1 MKAGIFGA
9 TGYAGFELVERL
21 THHPEIE
28 VVFVTSESFAGQTLD
43 EVYPQA
49 PAWPLVKSED
59 APLAQADVV
68 FLCLPHA
75 ASASTAVRAL
85 EAGCQVIDLSADF
98 RLRDVDTY
106 EKWYKVTHPAPQ
118 LLDTAVYGLT
128 EHARGALRENPA
140 LVACPGCYPTSILL
154 PLQPLVCGGAIDPHG
169 RIIADAKSGVSGAGR
184 SPKQLTHFVEV
195 SDNLT
200 PYAVGQKHRHWV
212 EMTQVLQSWD
222 TAVAPL
228 IFSPHLISVPRGILS
243 TLYVP
248 LAAEWDEARVRDLFA
263 TAYEDEPFVT
273 LLPSGKLATIAHV
286 VRSNRC
292 VIGLQMADDQTL
304 VVTSAIDNLTKGSAG
319 QAVQNL
325 NVMMGWDETL
335 GLS

>member
-1 MKAGIFGA
+1 MKVGIFGA

-28 VVFVTSESFAGQTLD
+28 VIFVTSESFGGQTLD

-59 APLAQADVV
+59 APLKEVALV

-85 EAGCQVIDLSADF
+85 AAGCQVIDLSADF
-98 RLRDVDTY
+98 RLTDVATY
-106 EKWYKVTHPAPQ
+106 EKLYKVTHPAPE

-128 EHARGALRENPA
+128 EHARPALRQNPA
-140 LVACPGCYPTSILL
+140 LVACPGCYPTSVLL
-154 PLQPLVCGGAIDPHG
+154 PLQPLVSHGAIDPHG
-169 RIIADAKSGVSGAGR
+169 RIIADCKSGVSGAGR

-200 PYAVGQKHRHWV
+200 PYSVGQSHRHWI
-212 EMTQVLQSWD
+212 EMTQVLKGWN

-228 IFSPHLISVPRGILS
+228 IFSPHLMAVPRGILS
-243 TLYVP
+243 TIYVP
-248 LAAEWDEARVRDLFA
+248 LAAGWDERRVRELFSA
-263 TAYEDEPFVT
+263 AYTAEPFIT
-273 LLPSGKLATIAHV
+273 LLPEGKLATIAHV

-292 VIGLQMADDQTL
+292 VIGLQQVDEQTL
-304 VVTSAIDNLTKGSAG
+304 IITSAIDNLTKGSSG

-335 GLS
+335 GLL

>member
-1 MKAGIFGA
+1 MKVGIFGA
-9 TGYAGFELVERL
+9 TGYAGLELVERL
-21 THHPEIE
+21 SHHPEIE

-59 APLAQADVV
+59 APLKQVELV

-85 EAGCQVIDLSADF
+85 QAGCKVIDLSADF
-98 RLRDVDTY
+98 RLNDVATY
-106 EKWYKVTHPAPQ
+106 EKWYKVRHPAPQ
-118 LLDTAVYGLT
+118 LLHTAVYGLT
-128 EHARGALRENPA
+128 EHARPALRENPD
-140 LVACPGCYPTSILL
+140 LVACPGCYPTSVLL
-154 PLQPLVCGGAIDPHG
+154 PLQPLVSGEAIDPHG
-169 RIIADAKSGVSGAGR
+169 RVIADCKSGVSGAGR

-200 PYAVGQKHRHWV
+200 PYSVGQKHRHWI
-212 EMTQVLQSWD
+212 EMTQVLKGWH

-228 IFSPHLISVPRGILS
+228 IFSPHLIAIPRGLLS
-243 TLYVP
+243 TIYVP
-248 LAAEWDEARVRDLFA
+248 LAAGWDEARVRDLFH
-263 TAYEDEPFVT
+263 TAYGDEPFIS
-273 LLPSGKLATIAHV
+273 LLPQGKLATVAHV

-292 VIGLQMADDQTL
+292 AIGWQMADEQTL
-304 VVTSAIDNLTKGSAG
+304 IITSAIDNLTKGSSG

-325 NVMMGWDETL
+325 NVMNGWDETL
-335 GLS
+335 GLI